1 MFDIIVTLVKVA
13 VVVAIVA
20 AIAAVAIKL
29 FVAALP
35 VILVIGGILLVVW
48 FLGDGSSGCSQVPKN
63 TAVTAT
69 ATVQNKIDLIY
80 RQRDALQSEIHDEV
94 ASLTAKKSKVN
105 LSTVRPELDSAIL
118 VVVSAFREI
127 LDDDNFIPLITSAD
141 DYEGHAEH
149 SAHYAGAAVD
159 FRIKDIG
166 NLATRK
172 RLAALVK
179 EYLDGRFLVL
189 HEDIGTKNEHLHV
202 QMKNGTYSRNV
213 VWR

>member
-1 MFDIIVTLVKVA
+1 MADVLSTLIGTAVTIAIVAVIAVVA
-13 VVVAIVA
+13 IKVVVA
-20 AIAAVAIKL
+20 L
-29 FVAALP
+29 MP

-48 FLGDGSSGCSQVPKN
+48 IFGNDSSGCTQAPKEA
-63 TAVTAT
+63 AVTAT
-69 ATVQNKIDLIY
+69 AVVHNKIDNIY
-80 RQRDALQSEIHDEV
+80 RQRDELQREIHDEV
-94 ASLTAKKSKVN
+94 ASLTAKKSQVN

-118 VVVSAFREI
+118 VIVSAFREI
-127 LDDDNFIPLITSAD
+127 LDDDNFIPLITSAN

-172 RLAALVK
+172 QLAALVN
-179 EYLDGRFLVL
+179 EHLDGRFLVL

-202 QMKNGTYSRNV
+202 QMKNGTYDRNV
-213 VWR
+213 VWK

>member
-1 MFDIIVTLVKVA
+1 MAEVLSTL
-13 VVVAIVA
+13 IG
-20 AIAAVAIKL
+20 AAVAIAIIAVIVV
-29 FVAALP
+29 VAVKAVEALLP
-35 VILVIGGILLVVW
+35 VILVVGGILLVVW
-48 FLGDGSSGCSQVPKN
+48 FFGDDTPECTSAPEETV
-63 TAVTAT
+63 ATAT
-69 ATVQNKIDLIY
+69 AVVHNKIDLIY

-127 LDDDNFIPLITSAD
+127 MGDDDFIPLITSAN

-166 NLATRK
+166 DLETRKHLAT
-172 RLAALVK
+172 LVNK
-179 EYLDGRFLVL
+179 YLDRRFLVL

-202 QMKNGTYSRNV
+202 QMRNGTYNRNV
-213 VWR
+213 VWK

>member
-1 MFDIIVTLVKVA
+1 MVEVLTTLIGA
-13 VVVAIVA
+13 AITIAIVVAIAVVA
-20 AIAAVAIKL
+20 VKAV
-29 FVAALP
+29 VALLP
-35 VILVIGGILLVVW
+35 VILVIGGILFVVW
-48 FLGDGSSGCSQVPKN
+48 IFGNDSSGCTQAPKEA
-63 TAVTAT
+63 AVTAT
-69 ATVQNKIDLIY
+69 AVVHNKIDNIY
-80 RQRDALQSEIHDEV
+80 RQRDELQREIHDEV

-127 LDDDNFIPLITSAD
+127 MGDDDFVPLITSAN

-149 SAHYAGAAVD
+149 SAHYVGAAVD

-166 NLATRK
+166 DLATRK
-172 RLAALVK
+172 QLASLVN

-202 QMKNGTYSRNV
+202 QMKNGTYDRNV
-213 VWR
+213 VWK